1 MPQLVMSRLGTLK
14 AMMTLQFVGSALP
27 CKICINFPT
36 LMTTLI
42 YTFFHFSKASKYD
55 FLISLANFSFF
66 FFSHFSYTPKM
77 FTHLA
82 KEKGKERKGNKPKNH
97 Y

>member
-1 MPQLVMSRLGTLK
+1 MSRLGTLK

-42 YTFFHFSKASKYD
+42 YTFFT
-55 FLISLANFSFF
+55 FLKLQNTISLFHWPILAPS

-82 KEKGKERKGNKPKNH
+82 KEKGKERK
-97 Y
+97 

>member
-1 MPQLVMSRLGTLK
+1 MSRLGTLK

-42 YTFFHFSKASKYD
+42 YTFFT
-55 FLISLANFSFF
+55 FLKLQNTISLFHWPILASSFF
-66 FFSHFSYTPKM
+66 LTFRTLQKCSLIWQK
-77 FTHLA
+77 
-82 KEKGKERKGNKPKNH
+82 KRERKGNKPKNH